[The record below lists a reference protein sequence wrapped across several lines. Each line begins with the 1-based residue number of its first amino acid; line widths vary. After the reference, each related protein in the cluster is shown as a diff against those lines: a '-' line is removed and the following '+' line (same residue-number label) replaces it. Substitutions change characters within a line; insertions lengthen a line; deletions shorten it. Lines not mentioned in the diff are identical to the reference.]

1 LEALVQAHNWTREEL
16 LAYQARRLRALVR
29 HASKNVPYYRRLF
42 QQAGLRPE
50 DIRSPGDLHRIPV
63 TSRQDLQALPPED
76 LVAEGIDPGKLIV
89 HYTSGTSGEPLV
101 IRCTFFEEYLLRAFL
116 LREQL
121 SLGLRPTD
129 RRAYLSLGG
138 KRSRAPGC
146 EESPQSDFRPWLA
159 RREDVYCLQSAEQI
173 LAELSAIQPDVL
185 RSYSSSLA
193 WIAEQMTEADRARIR
208 PRLLFSGAETFP
220 LEVRKKVS
228 LAFNAP
234 VFDSYSSREF
244 NLLAMECPRGGCYHV
259 AEWSVVVEV
268 MRDGRPAGAGE
279 QGEVVATALHSYAM
293 PFIRY
298 RLNDLVTL
306 GDKPCGCG
314 APVATIKSILGRTV
328 EEFTLPDGRRIH
340 PYVLLRPLLAS
351 APWLRRYQIVQDRA
365 DHILI
370 RLISKTDP
378 GAEAISATARAVAA
392 AMDDS
397 LRVDVE
403 MVEDIPAEPNGKHR
417 PYYSLVR

>member
-1 LEALVQAHNWTREEL
+1 MQAHNWTREEL

-29 HASKNVPYYRRLF
+29 HASRNVPYYRRLF
-42 QQAGLRPE
+42 QQAGVRPE
-50 DIRSPGDLHRIPV
+50 DIQLPGDLHRVPV
-63 TSRQDLQALPPED
+63 TSRQDLQALPPGDVVAAGINPEK
-76 LVAEGIDPGKLIV
+76 LVV
-89 HYTSGTSGEPLV
+89 HFTSGTSGEPLV

-138 KRSRAPGC
+138 KRARAPGC
-146 EESPQSDFRPWLA
+146 EKADRSDFRPWLA

-173 LAELSAIQPDVL
+173 LAEIGAIQSDVL
-185 RSYSSSLA
+185 RGCSSSLA

-244 NLLAMECPRGGCYHV
+244 NLLAMEC
-259 AEWSVVVEV
+259 
-268 MRDGRPAGAGE
+268 
-279 QGEVVATALHSYAM
+279 LSYAM

-314 APVATIKSILGRTV
+314 APVATIKTILGRTV

-351 APWLRRYQIVQDRA
+351 APWLRRYQIVQDRV
-365 DHILI
+365 DHVRI
-370 RLISKTDP
+370 RPISKAHP
-378 GAEAISATARAVAA
+378 GAEAISATARAVAV
-392 AMDDS
+392 AMDGTV
-397 LRVDVE
+397 RVDVE
-403 MVEDIPAEPNGKHR
+403 LIYDIPAEPNGKYR
-417 PYYSLVR
+417 PY